1 MKFVTLNENEF
12 TEFENTHPLGS
23 FYQTIKWGKLKEKN
37 GWKYY
42 LVGVKEDDKVIA
54 ACLLLEKKVFLS
66 LTLFYSP
73 RGFLLDYNNKKL
85 LEFFTKNVKKFAKM
99 HHAIFIKIDPTIIE
113 FEKDIN
119 GDAIKG
125 GISNKNIIDS
135 LKSLGYKNVNTHL
148 QPNIVFT
155 LDLKNKTIDEI
166 YNKMENTT
174 KQRVR
179 KNESIGIKTRELSRD
194 ELSIFKSIMQNTADR
209 RGFIDR
215 PLSYYENMYDIFD
228 NMKILLSYIDIK
240 EYSNNEKIRLNKTTD
255 EIKKLK
261 ESLNKENTN
270 TKKINNKLKEAE
282 VLAKSLE
289 KTIKKCEDIMKKENT
304 NIINLGCL
312 MFMFHGREVLSLF
325 GGVYDE
331 YREFMP
337 AYTLNYDMIKYAC
350 ENGYD
355 KYNFYGI
362 DEYKDKSNPMYGLYD
377 FKRGFSGVVEEY
389 IGTYDLIISKFWY
402 FMYTFAY
409 NKVYLKI
416 KSSKH

>member
-261 ESLNKENTN
+261 E
-270 TKKINNKLKEAE
+270 AE

-350 ENGYD
+350 EKGYD

>member
-261 ESLNKENTN
+261 ESLNKENAN

-350 ENGYD
+350 EKGYD

>member
-240 EYSNNEKIRLNKTTD
+240 EYSNNEKIRFNKTTD

-261 ESLNKENTN
+261 ESLNKENAN

-289 KTIKKCEDIMKKENT
+289 KNIKKCEDIIKKENT

-350 ENGYD
+350 EKGYD

>member
-261 ESLNKENTN
+261 ESLNKENAN

-289 KTIKKCEDIMKKENT
+289 KTIKKCEDIIKKENT

-350 ENGYD
+350 EKGYD
-355 KYNFYGI
+355 NYNFYGI

>member
-261 ESLNKENTN
+261 ESLNKENAN
-270 TKKINNKLKEAE
+270 TKKINNKLKEVA
-282 VLAKSLE
+282 
-289 KTIKKCEDIMKKENT
+289 
-304 NIINLGCL
+304 
-312 MFMFHGREVLSLF
+312 
-325 GGVYDE
+325 
-331 YREFMP
+331 
-337 AYTLNYDMIKYAC
+337 
-350 ENGYD
+350 
-355 KYNFYGI
+355 
-362 DEYKDKSNPMYGLYD
+362 
-377 FKRGFSGVVEEY
+377 
-389 IGTYDLIISKFWY
+389 
-402 FMYTFAY
+402 
-409 NKVYLKI
+409 
-416 KSSKH
+416 

>member
-215 PLSYYENMYDIFD
+215 SLSYYENMYDIFD

-261 ESLNKENTN
+261 ESLNKENAN

-350 ENGYD
+350 EKGYD

-402 FMYTFAY
+402 LMYTFAY

>member
-261 ESLNKENTN
+261 ESLNKENAN

-350 ENGYD
+350 ESGYD

>member
-261 ESLNKENTN
+261 ESLNKENAN

-350 ENGYD
+350 ENVYE

>member
-155 LDLKNKTIDEI
+155 LDLKNKTNDEI

-261 ESLNKENTN
+261 ESLNKENAN

-350 ENGYD
+350 EKGYD

>member
-261 ESLNKENTN
+261 ESLNKENAN

-289 KTIKKCEDIMKKENT
+289 KTIKKCEDIIKKENT

-350 ENGYD
+350 EKGYD

>member
-12 TEFENTHPLGS
+12 TEFESTHPLGS

-261 ESLNKENTN
+261 ESLNKENAN

-350 ENGYD
+350 EKGYD

>member
-99 HHAIFIKIDPTIIE
+99 HLTIFIKIDPTIIE

-261 ESLNKENTN
+261 ESLNKENAN

-350 ENGYD
+350 EKGYD